1 MVHELDTWREYLVDL
16 VLEDNNYTE
25 ILQEY
30 QLGVTESTES
40 YTAYGLGNAILDIE
54 DDAQV
59 DASRSSAIA
68 DAEAMLKAH
77 LQNFGVQL
85 TNAVINEVQYKLT
98 TENSYIVYVVYTID
112 KSNVIYPVIEETSV
126 IEETPKTN
134 KKKDKKI
141 MAEFELKNE
150 QHAHLKF
157 KKDEADILYITTK
170 EKNKFVSVDEIK
182 DRVNRFKSNFIHASH
197 VADQYIEYIDSL
209 VADVQSELDNK
220 TTKSI

>member
-1 MVHELDTWREYLVDL
+1 MAHALDTWREYLVDL

-54 DDAQV
+54 DNAQL

-68 DAEAMLKAH
+68 DAETMLKAH
-77 LQNFGVQL
+77 LQNNDVQL

-98 TENSYIVYVVYTID
+98 SENSHIIYVVYTID
-112 KSNVIYPVIEETSV
+112 KSNVIYPVIKEK
-126 IEETPKTN
+126 PKTN
-134 KKKDKKI
+134 KKKDKQT

-157 KKDEADILYITTK
+157 KKDDADVLYITTK
-170 EKNKFVSVDEIK
+170 EKNNFVSVDEIK
-182 DRVNRFKSNFIHASH
+182 ERVNRFKFIHASH
-197 VADQYIEYIDSL
+197 AVNQYIEYIDNL
-209 VADVQSELDNK
+209 IVDVQTELDNK